1 MDRGLSHPHL
11 YDLSDVARH
20 VRLLTGC
27 RQANA
32 SGRIGLPRA
41 SIRRRECPELAH
53 MRQTTSASTGPVLGA
68 YRTFG
73 RPPATSQF
81 DPERTRAFR
90 SSVSLRVGVLAGKP
104 GQQPVAFGDQ
114 FFVWHA
120 AIRIAR
126 ELRL

>member
-53 MRQTTSASTGPVLGA
+53 MRQTTSASVGPVLGP

-81 DPERTRAFR
+81 DPNR
-90 SSVSLRVGVLAGKP
+90 SSTRSMFTYRIMGNVVLGTP
-104 GQQPVAFGDQ
+104 HWYD
-114 FFVWHA
+114 
-120 AIRIAR
+120 
-126 ELRL
+126 